1 MQFAPRGSPL
11 REILLL
17 GTCLALASPAPS
29 VQAAPAPLPDWGAAA
44 KPKPAEPEPAPAPA
58 PAPEATP
65 SPAPVAAA
73 DEDVVLTDTPSASPR
88 RARRATKST
97 RSSKPPTR
105 MSKAMIKAVQTSL
118 ERAASERTPIQ
129 EHARGLETGGKPDDA
144 LQSLLVG
151 AQAYHDPVLHLIAA
165 ESTLKI
171 AQTRGRAG
179 VSDDDQAI
187 EHVHTAQGLLRT
199 ADPAAP
205 RVDPEEHATLH
216 AWGDDL
222 ARQAAR
228 HKARMGVRRNGH
240 GQLIAGGVLATAGLA
255 GLGVM
260 SGGLYLG
267 SVSKRELAKGEGR
280 PEEQLEPLRDQQ
292 KRGETM
298 IAAGAVLGAVG
309 LALGIALVSLGAR
322 DLKAARTET
331 LQARVRVAP
340 TFGGLVVVGRF

>member
-1 MQFAPRGSPL
+1 MN
-11 REILLL
+11 
-17 GTCLALASPAPS
+17 
-29 VQAAPAPLPDWGAAA
+29 
-44 KPKPAEPEPAPAPA
+44 
-58 PAPEATP
+58 
-65 SPAPVAAA
+65 
-73 DEDVVLTDTPSASPR
+73 
-88 RARRATKST
+88 
-97 RSSKPPTR
+97 
-105 MSKAMIKAVQTSL
+105 KAVQTSL

-129 EHARGLETGGKPDDA
+129 EHARSLETAGKPDDA

-151 AQAYHDPVLHLIAA
+151 AQAYHDPVLYLIAA

-179 VSDDDQAI
+179 VTEDNQAI

-205 RVDPEEHATLH
+205 RVDPEEHATLN

-222 ARQAAR
+222 IKQAER
-228 HKARMGVRRNGH
+228 HKSRMGVRRNGH

-309 LALGIALVSLGAR
+309 LALGIALISFGAR